1 MPVKQQKILVTSALP
16 YANGPLHLGH
26 MVGYIQAD
34 TWVRFQKMRG
44 YDCIYVC
51 GDDSHGTPIMIQ
63 AEKSGMTPD
72 QLVESIGVSH
82 KADFADFLID
92 FDNFYTTHSAE
103 NQELVNEIFARH
115 VKKDNIVKRV
125 IKQAYDPEKKMFL
138 PDRFIKGECPKCGAK
153 DQYGDNCE
161 NCGATY
167 APTDLKNAYSTL
179 SGATPIEKESE
190 HYFFKLQ
197 NYDELLHNW
206 TRSGHLQEEV
216 THKLDEWF
224 TAGLKEW
231 DISRDSPYFGF
242 KIPGEENK
250 YFYCWLDA
258 PVGYMASFK
267 NLCTRRPELNF
278 DEYWGKDSNVELYHF
293 IGKDIIYF
301 HALFWPAVLSGAEY
315 RTPTA
320 IFANGFLTV
329 DGAKMSKSRG
339 TFIKARTYLAHLP
352 PEYLRYYFVAKLS
365 SRIEDLDINFDDFTQ
380 RVNSDLVGKFVN
392 IASRC
397 ASFINNSFAGKLAA
411 TNLEPALIADFA
423 AQGDSIAEK
432 YQNLEFSQ
440 AIRQIMALADRANQ
454 YIDEK
459 KPWAAAKDPARA
471 AEVQGICTAGINL
484 FRILAIYLK
493 PVLPQTAKNIEDF
506 LNISPMTWDDRLT
519 PLLDHTIKP
528 FQPLSKRLEKK
539 EIDAMKEAALADTA
553 ASTPATDT
561 TVTPGNTA
569 ADNTAKR
576 VAPAPGSM
584 EAIKDTITIDDFAKI
599 DLRVVKIANAEHVE
613 GAEKLLRLTLDLG
626 GEKRQVFAG
635 IKSAYEPEQLIGK
648 MTVMVANL
656 APRQMRFGES
666 QGMVLAAGP
675 GGKDLWILTPDQGA
689 EPGMRVK

>member
-1 MPVKQQKILVTSALP
+1 MSVKRQKILVTSALP
-16 YANGPLHLGH
+16 YANGVLHLGH
-26 MVGYIQAD
+26 MVGYIQTD

-44 YDCIYVC
+44 HDCLYVC
-51 GDDSHGTPIMIQ
+51 GDDAHGTPIMIQ
-63 AEKSGMTPD
+63 AQKMGITPD
-72 QLVESIGVSH
+72 ELVKSVGESH
-82 KADFADFLID
+82 RADFADFLID
-92 FDNFYTTHSAE
+92 CDNFYTTHSPE
-103 NQELVNEIFARH
+103 NEELVKEIFARH
-115 VKKDNIVKRV
+115 VKKENIAKRV

-179 SGATPIEKESE
+179 SGATPVEKESE

-197 NYDELLHNW
+197 NYDALLHEW

-231 DISRDSPYFGF
+231 DISRDAPYFGF
-242 KIPGEENK
+242 KIPGEDDK

-258 PVGYMASFK
+258 PIGYMASFK
-267 NLCTRRPELNF
+267 NLCAKRPELNF
-278 DEYWGKDSNVELYHF
+278 DEYWGKDSKAQLYHF

-301 HALFWPAVLSGAEY
+301 HALFWPAVLSGADY

-339 TFIKARTYLAHLP
+339 TFIKARTYLDHLP

-365 SRIEDLDINFDDFTQ
+365 SRIEDLDVNFDDLTQ

-397 ASFINNSFAGKLAA
+397 ASFINNQFAGKLSA
-411 TNLEPALIADFA
+411 TIAEPALLSDFA
-423 AQGDSIAEK
+423 TSGDSLAEK
-432 YQNLEFSQ
+432 YEDLEFSQ
-440 AIRQIMALADRANQ
+440 AMRQIMALADRANQ

-459 KPWAAAKDPARA
+459 KPWAVAKDPARA
-471 AEVQGICTAGINL
+471 AEVQDICTMGLNL

-506 LNISPMTWDDRLT
+506 LNITPLTWDDRLQ
-519 PLLDHTIKP
+519 PLLNHTIKP

-539 EIDAMKEAALADTA
+539 EIDAMKEATIADTA
-553 ASTPATDT
+553 ATTPADT
-561 TVTPGNTA
+561 TTTTTTTPAN
-569 ADNTAKR
+569 N
-576 VAPAPGSM
+576 M
-584 EAIKDTITIDDFAKI
+584 EAIKETISIDDFAKI
-599 DLRVVKIANAEHVE
+599 DLRIVKIANAEHVE
-613 GAEKLLRLTLDLG
+613 GAEKLLKLTLDLG
-626 GEKRQVFAG
+626 GESRQVFAG
-635 IKSAYEPEQLIGK
+635 IKSAYEPDQLIGK
-648 MTVMVANL
+648 LTVMVANL

-675 GGKDLWILTPDQGA
+675 GGKDLWILSPDTGA
-689 EPGMRVK
+689 QPGMRVK

>member
-1 MPVKQQKILVTSALP
+1 MSVKRQKILVTSALP
-16 YANGPLHLGH
+16 YANGVLHLGH
-26 MVGYIQAD
+26 MVGYIQTD

-44 YDCIYVC
+44 HDCLYVC
-51 GDDSHGTPIMIQ
+51 GDDAHGTPIMIQ
-63 AEKSGMTPD
+63 AQKMGVTPE
-72 QLVESIGVSH
+72 QLVNSIGESH
-82 KADFADFLID
+82 QADFADFFID
-92 FDNFYTTHSAE
+92 CDNFYTTHSPE
-103 NQELVNEIFARH
+103 NEALVTEIFARH
-115 VKKDNIVKRV
+115 VKKENIVKRV

-179 SGATPIEKESE
+179 SGATPVEKESE

-197 NYDELLHNW
+197 NYDALLHEW

-231 DISRDSPYFGF
+231 DISRDAPYFGF
-242 KIPGEENK
+242 KIPGEDNK

-258 PVGYMASFK
+258 PIGYMASFK
-267 NLCTRRPELNF
+267 NLCAKRPELNF
-278 DEYWGKDSNVELYHF
+278 DEYWGKDSSAQLYHF

-301 HALFWPAVLSGAEY
+301 HALFWPAVLSGADY

-339 TFIKARTYLAHLP
+339 TFIKARTYLDHLP
-352 PEYLRYYFVAKLS
+352 AEYLRYYFVAKLS
-365 SRIEDLDINFDDFTQ
+365 SRIEDLDVNFDDLTQ

-397 ASFINNSFAGKLAA
+397 ASFINNKFEGKLSVKIA
-411 TNLEPALIADFA
+411 EPELFADFA
-423 AQGDSIAEK
+423 GSGDSVAEK
-432 YQNLEFSQ
+432 YENLEFSQ
-440 AIRQIMALADRANQ
+440 AMRQIMALADRANQ

-459 KPWAAAKDPARA
+459 KPWAGAKDPACA
-471 AEVQGICTAGINL
+471 DEVQDICTMGINL

-493 PVLPQTAKNIEDF
+493 PVLPLTAKNIEDF
-506 LNISPMTWDDRLT
+506 LNIPPLTWDDRLQ
-519 PLLDHTIKP
+519 PLLNHTIKP

-539 EIDAMKEAALADTA
+539 EIDAMKEATIADVAATTPADTTA
-553 ASTPATDT
+553 TTTATPTATPA
-561 TVTPGNTA
+561 N
-569 ADNTAKR
+569 N
-576 VAPAPGSM
+576 M
-584 EAIKDTITIDDFAKI
+584 EAIKETISIDDFAKI
-599 DLRVVKIANAEHVE
+599 DLRIVKIANAEQVE
-613 GAEKLLRLTLDLG
+613 GAEKLLKLTLDLG
-626 GEKRQVFAG
+626 GESRQVFAG
-635 IKSAYEPEQLIGK
+635 IKSAYEPDQLIGK
-648 MTVMVANL
+648 LTVMVANL

-675 GGKDLWILTPDQGA
+675 GGKDLWILSPDTGA
-689 EPGMRVK
+689 QPGMRVK